1 MTAIAI
7 CGKPSQTA
15 DIRRAVGTRYGEI
28 FPCHGHLLHLAEPG
42 EDGPVWNKAVRAARA
57 RRLLPVPP
65 RPAGAAEALRR
76 LGLDRQADPGHGAG
90 ALRP

>member
-7 CGKPSQTA
+7 CEMPSQTA
-15 DIRRAVGTRYGEI
+15 DTRRAVGTRHGEI

-42 EDGPVWNKAVRAARA
+42 EDGPAWNKAVRAARA

-65 RPAGAAEALRR
+65 RPGGR
-76 LGLDRQADPGHGAG
+76 
-90 ALRP
+90 